1 MILLSH
7 ASGNEFVRAA
17 LAAFDRARMLGEFW
31 TTLSWDPE
39 SPVNRMLPRGLS
51 DVLRR
56 RAFPE
61 AIRSRTRTVPFRES
75 IRLLAGGIG
84 IPSKHETGA
93 FSVDAV
99 LRELDRRVSDRIRK
113 IDPPSQSYGATG
125 PPSQGYGAASNI
137 DSVYAYEDGALET
150 FRAARQRG
158 FKRVYDLPIAY
169 WQTSQRLL
177 REEAERYPDWEP
189 TLGATRDSDE
199 KLWRKTEELELAQL
213 VICPSNFVLESL
225 PGEAHIQKRCVV
237 APFGSPD
244 LDLANASPKKSPR
257 LQLLFAGA
265 MTQRKGLADLF
276 AAMKLVDSKQ
286 IELVIMGSPLRPL
299 NWYRERS
306 DFVYE
311 PPRPHGEVLR
321 LMQSCDVF
329 VLPSIVEGRALV
341 QQEAMACGLP
351 VIATKNAGAD
361 DAIVDGESGFIV
373 PIRSP
378 QAIAEKINWCA
389 SNRALLDGMGIA
401 ARKRAAE
408 FTWRVYG
415 DTIVT
420 AVRALTCP

>member
-7 ASGNEFVRAA
+7 ATGNEFVRGA
-17 LAAFDRARMLGEFW
+17 LEAFDRVGMLGEFW
-31 TTLSWDPE
+31 TTLSWNSK
-39 SPVNRMLPRGLS
+39 SPVNRLLPRGLREI
-51 DVLRR
+51 VER
-56 RAFPE
+56 RAFTE
-61 AIRSRTRTVPFRES
+61 AIRSRTRTVPFLETV
-75 IRLLAGGIG
+75 RLLTGAIG

-93 FSVDAV
+93 VSVDSV
-99 LRELDRRVSDRIRK
+99 LRELDRRVSERLQK
-113 IDPPSQSYGATG
+113 ID
-125 PPSQGYGAASNI
+125 NV

-150 FRAARQRG
+150 FRAARERG

-189 TLGATRDSDE
+189 TLGATRDSGE
-199 KLWRKTEELELAQL
+199 KLSRKTEELELAQL
-213 VICPSNFVLESL
+213 VVCPSAFVLESL
-225 PGEAHIQKRCVV
+225 PAETRAKKRCVV

-244 LDLANASPKKSPR
+244 VDLTKASPKKSPR
-257 LQLLFAGA
+257 LRLLFAGA

-286 IELVIMGSPLRPL
+286 IELVIMGSLLRPL
-299 NWYRERS
+299 NWYRERC
-306 DFVYE
+306 DFLYE

-361 DAIVDGESGFIV
+361 DVIADGESGFLV

-389 SNRALLDGMGIA
+389 ANRSLLAGMRIA
-401 ARKRAAE
+401 ARKRAGE
-408 FTWRVYG
+408 FTWRNYG
-415 DTIVT
+415 ETIVA